1 MSPLYRSLIRPVYL
15 TGELVHLFFDVI
27 KAFFTTY
34 RLGSKVVE
42 QCYYLGVRSFFS
54 TVVTA
59 MFIGMVFTLQI
70 VTEFEKFG
78 ANYLIGGIVGLAI
91 WRELGPLITSVVA
104 SGRIGAAISSEIA
117 TMKVSE
123 QLEAIES
130 LSFDPIK
137 VLIAPRVLATTLMLP
152 LLVCIAD
159 LVGFFSGL
167 FIAKLVGNI
176 SHFAYF
182 NSAQLMLNYYDILGG
197 LIKAV
202 IFGFTLSLLS
212 CYFGY
217 TSNPGAKG
225 VGYATTKAVVFS
237 LISIFVLNYFLTVIL
252 F

>member
-1 MSPLYRSLIRPVYL
+1 MSVFKQYVYKPLHV
-15 TGELVHLFFDVI
+15 TGELVFLFIDII
-27 KAFFTTY
+27 KAFFSTNK
-34 RLGSKVVE
+34 LFSKVIE
-42 QCYYLGVRSFFS
+42 QSYYLGVRSFFS

-59 MFIGMVFTLQI
+59 SFIGMVFTLQI

-137 VLIAPRVLATTLMLP
+137 VLLAPRILATTIMLP

-167 FIAKLVGNI
+167 LIAQWVGNI

-202 IFGFTLSLLS
+202 IFGFTLSFLS

-237 LISIFVLNYFLTVIL
+237 LISIFILNYFLTVLL